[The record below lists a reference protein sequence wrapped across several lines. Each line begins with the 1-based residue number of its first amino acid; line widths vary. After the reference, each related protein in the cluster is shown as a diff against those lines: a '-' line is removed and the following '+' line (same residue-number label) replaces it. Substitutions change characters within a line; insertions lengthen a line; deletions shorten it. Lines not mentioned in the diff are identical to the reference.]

1 MPEGRGPRRRHP
13 ALQAHRGGRIAEVI
27 PDAVEVGMSAR
38 YTEFHPRW
46 YRPRMSVFWWVGRR
60 SYLIFV
66 LRELTSVFVALSVVF
81 LLLLV
86 HAVSQG
92 GKQYRQF
99 LNLSSNPWMMALN
112 VIALAFLVLHAIT
125 WFNLAPQA
133 MVVRIRGK
141 RVPRSWIASAHYAGW
156 ALLSALAA
164 WLIVRCDH
172 G

>member
-1 MPEGRGPRRRHP
+1 
-13 ALQAHRGGRIAEVI
+13 
-27 PDAVEVGMSAR
+27 MSAN

-46 YRPRMSVFWWVGRR
+46 YRRRMSVFWWVGRR

-66 LRELTSVFVALSVVF
+66 LRELTSVFVAWSVVF

-86 HAVSQG
+86 HAVGQG
-92 GKQYRQF
+92 GAEYRRF
-99 LNLSSNPWMMALN
+99 VDLSGNPWMLALN
-112 VIALAFLVLHAIT
+112 AVTLVFVVFHAIT

-133 MVVRIRGK
+133 MVVRLRDK
-141 RVPRSWIASAHYAGW
+141 RVPRSRIAGAHYAGW

-164 WLIVRCDH
+164 WLIV

>member
-1 MPEGRGPRRRHP
+1 
-13 ALQAHRGGRIAEVI
+13 
-27 PDAVEVGMSAR
+27 MSVR

-46 YRPRMSVFWWVGRR
+46 HRPRMPVFWWVGRW
-60 SYLIFV
+60 SYLVFV
-66 LRELTSVFVALSVVF
+66 LRELSSVFVAWSVVF

-92 GKQYRQF
+92 GKQYQQF
-99 LNLSSNPWMMALN
+99 VNLSSNPWMLTLN
-112 VIALAFLVLHAIT
+112 VVTLAFVVFHTLT

-141 RVPRSWIASAHYAGW
+141 RVPRSWVAGAHYAGW

-164 WLIVRCDH
+164 WLIL

>member
-1 MPEGRGPRRRHP
+1 MNPN
-13 ALQAHRGGRIAEVI
+13 
-27 PDAVEVGMSAR
+27 

-46 YRPRMSVFWWVGRR
+46 YRPRMPVFWWVGRR
-60 SYLIFV
+60 SYLVFV
-66 LRELTSVFVALSVVF
+66 LRELSSVFVAWSVVF

-86 HAVSQG
+86 HAVGQG
-92 GKQYRQF
+92 STEYQRF
-99 LNLSSNPWMMALN
+99 LDRSGAPWMLALN
-112 VIALAFLVLHAIT
+112 AVALAFVMFHAIT
-125 WFNLAPQA
+125 WFKLAPQA

-164 WLIVRCDH
+164 WLIL

>member
-1 MPEGRGPRRRHP
+1 
-13 ALQAHRGGRIAEVI
+13 
-27 PDAVEVGMSAR
+27 MSAR

-46 YRPRMSVFWWVGRR
+46 YRPRMPVFWWAGRR
-60 SYLIFV
+60 SYLVFV
-66 LRELTSVFVALSVVF
+66 LRELTSVFVAWSVVF

-92 GKQYRQF
+92 GKQYQQF
-99 LNLSSNPWMMALN
+99 LNLSSNPWMLTLN
-112 VIALAFLVLHAIT
+112 VVTLAFVVFHAIT

-133 MVVRIRGK
+133 MVVQLRGK
-141 RVPRSWIASAHYAGW
+141 RVPRSWVAGTHFAGW

-164 WLIVRCDH
+164 WLIL

>member
-1 MPEGRGPRRRHP
+1 MN
-13 ALQAHRGGRIAEVI
+13 
-27 PDAVEVGMSAR
+27 AR

-46 YRPRMSVFWWVGRR
+46 YRPRMPVFWWVGRR

-66 LRELTSVFVALSVVF
+66 LRELSSVFVAWSVVF

-92 GKQYRQF
+92 GQQYQQF
-99 LNLSSNPWMMALN
+99 LNLSSNPWMLALN
-112 VIALAFLVLHAIT
+112 IIALAFLVFHAIT
-125 WFNLAPQA
+125 WFTLAPQA
-133 MVVRIRGK
+133 MVVRLRGK
-141 RVPRSWIASAHYAGW
+141 RVPRFRIIGAHYAGW

-164 WLIVRCDH
+164 WLIL

>member
-1 MPEGRGPRRRHP
+1 
-13 ALQAHRGGRIAEVI
+13 
-27 PDAVEVGMSAR
+27 MSAS

-46 YRPRMSVFWWVGRR
+46 YRRRMSVFWWVGRR

-66 LRELTSVFVALSVVF
+66 LRELSSVFVAWSVVF

-86 HAVSQG
+86 RAVSQG
-92 GKQYRQF
+92 GPEYQRF
-99 LNLSSNPWMMALN
+99 VDRSSAPGMLALN
-112 VIALAFLVLHAIT
+112 VVALAFVVFHAIT

-141 RVPRSWIASAHYAGW
+141 RVPRSWIAGAHYAGW
-156 ALLSALAA
+156 ALLSALVA
-164 WLIVRCDH
+164 WLIV